1 MTRSSLVLDTANN
14 LVHAFATSPD
24 SVGTIYEKTTPMDA
38 PSFTIGKGAF
48 AIKDGASASGLVI
61 LAGNTA
67 TSFYWHGYQPL
78 G

>member
-1 MTRSSLVLDTANN
+1 VL
-14 LVHAFATSPD
+14 
-24 SVGTIYEKTTPMDA
+24 
-38 PSFTIGKGAF
+38 
-48 AIKDGASASGLVI
+48 KDGASANLIDVTSTKQMVGSSSGLVI